1 MPELP
6 EVETTRRGVEP
17 LLCGLELTAMEVR
30 EPRLRWP
37 VTLPDTLVGQTL
49 LGIER
54 RAKYLLFDFT
64 YGTLILHLGMS
75 GSLRVLPSRMPYLK
89 HDHLIL
95 TFVGDHSL
103 RLHDP
108 RRFGSAHWQ
117 PAVPGEDPQRS
128 VREHWLLVNLG
139 IEPLDP
145 AFDGAYLKTRARKR
159 RLAVKNFIMD
169 GRIVVGVGNIY
180 ANEALF
186 LAGIR
191 PTVPAGRVSRAAFDV
206 LAGRIR
212 HVLNA
217 AIQMGGTTLRDFVN
231 QDGNPGYF
239 KQVLNVYDREG
250 QPCPVCSS
258 RLTGIRLGGRAT
270 VFCSKCQRAQGFR
283 RS

>member
-17 LLCGLELTAMEVR
+17 LLCNRRLDNFEVR
-30 EPRLRWP
+30 DPRLRWP
-37 VTLPDTLVGQTL
+37 VELPATLAGQRL
-49 LGIER
+49 RKVER
-54 RAKYLLFDFT
+54 RAKYLLFSFED
-64 YGTLILHLGMS
+64 GVLILHLGMS
-75 GSLRVLPSRMPYLK
+75 GSLRVLPWQAPFLK
-89 HDHLIL
+89 HDHLVL
-95 TFVGDHSL
+95 NFAGDRSL

-117 PAVPGEDPQRS
+117 HVATGEDPLVAVAR
-128 VREHWLLVNLG
+128 HKLLCELG

-145 AFDGAYLKTRARKR
+145 AFDGDYLKSRAKGR
-159 RLAVKNFIMD
+159 RVAVKNFIMD
-169 GRIVVGVGNIY
+169 GHVVVGVGNIY

-191 PTVPAGRVSRAAFDV
+191 PTVQAGRVTGPGYSALASRIRQV
-206 LAGRIR
+206 LAD
-212 HVLNA
+212 

-250 QPCPVCSS
+250 EPCPLCDS
-258 RLTGIRLGGRAT
+258 RLKGIRLAGRAT
-270 VFCSKCQRAQGFR
+270 VYCPKCQRAQGFR
-283 RS
+283 P